1 MPVKVQ
7 TNYRKYPAG
16 IKQHLVERIRDR
28 RFLPG
33 MAEELASWLQTR
45 PSAPDMRE
53 PPAGWHKKFSPFTV
67 CGEGE
72 FVKMLF
78 TIYSPGAPR
87 KGSVD
92 LDRRKPPA
100 SADR

>member
-7 TNYRKYPAG
+7 TNYHKYPSA

-33 MAEELASWLQTR
+33 MAQELASWLQTR
-45 PSAPDMRE
+45 PSAPDLHE
-53 PPAGWHKKFSPFTV
+53 SPAGWHKKFSSFMV

-72 FVKMLF
+72 FVKTLF
-78 TIYSPGAPR
+78 TIYSPGRPR
-87 KGSVD
+87 EGSFD
-92 LDRRKPPA
+92 LDERKPPG
-100 SADR
+100 RTGR